1 MAFTAHN
8 IRLPDGSFTLPER
21 PLLAESPRMK
31 ATARVLRLVY
41 KDAVHDKSI
50 VDLGCLEG
58 GYTVEFAR
66 MGMRST
72 GIEVR
77 QSNYANCMLV
87 KNKVQLPNL
96 EFHNDDVLNL
106 SRYGNFSVAF
116 CSGLLYHLDRPA
128 EFIRLMAN
136 QVADVIILNTSFA
149 TDQENPTFKLSP
161 MTENEGLPGRWY
173 KEHDTDDLTVQE
185 NAKWSS
191 WNNIRSFWLTKS
203 AILQVLTDC
212 GFDMVFEQYDFLGS
226 DIRSEMESGF
236 YAKRHRSM
244 FVGVRTGT
252 R

>member
-1 MAFTAHN
+1 M
-8 IRLPDGSFTLPER
+8 PDR
-21 PLLAESPRMK
+21 PLLADTPRMQ

-41 KDAVHDKSI
+41 RDAVAAQSI

-128 EFIRLMAN
+128 EFIRLMAS
-136 QVADVIILNTSFA
+136 QVTDVIILNTSFA
-149 TDQENPTFKLSP
+149 TDQENPTFALSP
-161 MTENEGLPGRWY
+161 MTENEGLPGRWFH
-173 KEHDTDDLTVQE
+173 EHDTSDLTVQE

-191 WNNIRSFWLTKS
+191 WCNKRSFWLTKG
-203 AILQVLTDC
+203 AILQVLADC

-226 DIRSEMESGF
+226 EIRSAMETGF
-236 YAKRHRSM
+236 YAQRHRSM
-244 FVGVRTGT
+244 FVGVRTGI

>member
-87 KNKVQLPNL
+87 KNKVQLYSA
-96 EFHNDDVLNL
+96 HARTRK
-106 SRYGNFSVAF
+106 SAGSMTR
-116 CSGLLYHLDRPA
+116 
-128 EFIRLMAN
+128 
-136 QVADVIILNTSFA
+136 
-149 TDQENPTFKLSP
+149 KLSV
-161 MTENEGLPGRWY
+161 T
-173 KEHDTDDLTVQE
+173 
-185 NAKWSS
+185 WS
-191 WNNIRSFWLTKS
+191 
-203 AILQVLTDC
+203 Q
-212 GFDMVFEQYDFLGS
+212 
-226 DIRSEMESGF
+226 
-236 YAKRHRSM
+236 
-244 FVGVRTGT
+244 
-252 R
+252 